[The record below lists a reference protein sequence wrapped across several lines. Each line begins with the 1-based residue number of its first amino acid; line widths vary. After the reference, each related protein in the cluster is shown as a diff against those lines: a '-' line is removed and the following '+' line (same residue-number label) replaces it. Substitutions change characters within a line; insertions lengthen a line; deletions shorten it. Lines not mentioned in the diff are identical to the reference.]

1 MEEIRVRFAPSP
13 TGYLHVGGLRT
24 ALYNYL
30 FAKKN
35 NGKFILRIEDTDRNR
50 YVEGAVEN
58 LIAALKWA
66 GLHYDEGPDV
76 GGEYGP
82 YMQSQRLNFYKK
94 YADELISNN
103 NAYYCFCTPERLQK
117 LREEQEKQKLPQ
129 AKYDK
134 HCLSLSKDEIE
145 NNLKNNLPYV
155 IRLDVKPNQRII
167 FDDIIRDRVE
177 FDSNNVDDQ
186 VLIKSDGYPTYHLAN
201 VVDDHLMK
209 ISHVIRGEEWL
220 SSTPKHV
227 LLYDAFGWERPKFAH
242 LPLLL
247 NPDKSKLSKRQG
259 DVAVEDYRDKGYL
272 KDALINFVALLGWNA
287 GDDKEFYYMNELI
300 EKFSLERVNKAGAVF
315 DLQKLNWLN
324 AEHLRKMSDVNIL
337 NLLKNEILNSQST
350 ILMADKFSVLNL
362 TDNYLLQIIVAMKER
377 VSFVKEFITN
387 CLYFY
392 TPPAEYEQKSVE
404 KNWKPETP
412 QQLKILAEAF
422 AKLSNPTKEDFENTF
437 TKVAEELNIGK
448 GKLIHPLRLAVSGQ
462 STGPGMFDLL
472 FILGK
477 EEVVKRINKAIEILG

>member
-1 MEEIRVRFAPSP
+1 MKEIRVRFAPSP

-30 FAKKN
+30 FARKH
-35 NGKFILRIEDTDRNR
+35 NGIFILRIEDTDRNR

-66 GLHYDEGPDV
+66 GLDYDEGPDV
-76 GGEYGP
+76 GGNYGP
-82 YMQSQRLNFYKK
+82 YMQSQRLDIYRKF
-94 YADELISNN
+94 ADELISKGD
-103 NAYYCFCTPERLQK
+103 AYYCFCTTDRLQK

-134 HCLSLSKDEIE
+134 HCLSLSKEEIE
-145 NNLKNNLPYV
+145 QNFNNNLPYV
-155 IRLDVKPNQRII
+155 IRLNVKPNQKII
-167 FDDIIRDRVE
+167 FNDIIRERVE

-201 VVDDHLMK
+201 VVDDHLME

-227 LLYDAFGWERPKFAH
+227 LLYDAFGWERPEFAH

-259 DVAVEDYRDKGYL
+259 DVAVEDYRDKGFL
-272 KDALINFVALLGWNA
+272 KNALINFVALLGWNA
-287 GDDKEFYYMNELI
+287 GDDKEFYYLTELI
-300 EKFSLERVNKAGAVF
+300 EKFSLDRVNKAGAVF
-315 DLQKLNWLN
+315 DIQKLNWLN
-324 AEHLRKMSDVNIL
+324 AEHLRKMPDDDIL
-337 NLLKNEILNSQST
+337 KLLKKEILNSQFST
-350 ILMADKFSVLNL
+350 LNL
-362 TDNYLLQIIVAMKER
+362 PDNYLLQIITAMKER
-377 VSFVKEFITN
+377 VAFVKEFITT
-387 CLYFY
+387 CQYFY
-392 TPPAEYEQKSVE
+392 TAPAEYEQKSVE
-404 KNWKPETP
+404 KNWKPESAE
-412 QQLKILAEAF
+412 QLR
-422 AKLSNPTKEDFENTF
+422 KLVDEFRLLDNPTKEDFEHAFGKT
-437 TKVAEELNIGK
+437 ADQLGIGK

-462 STGPGMFDLL
+462 SIGPGMFDLL

-477 EEVVKRINKAIEILG
+477 DEVIKRIEKAIEILG